1 MGMRMDSSALGRA
14 AWGILLAGLA
24 LGAGAAVLFQGQ
36 LARLEGGCGGGGN
49 PQRTG
54 PMRVEACGADRAWHF
69 SYRGADGIPG
79 NGDDPV
85 SLGDLRLPAHTEV
98 VINLQSKDFIYVFS
112 CPDLNLKE
120 IAVPDLQFSLAFR
133 TGESGRFSLAMDS
146 MCGFPAAPGE
156 TMGTLR
162 VVSEGDFKSWLDSC
176 FLRSR

>member
-1 MGMRMDSSALGRA
+1 MRIDSSALGRA

-36 LARLEGGCGGGGN
+36 LTRSERGSGGGGN
-49 PQRTG
+49 PQRAL
-54 PMRVEACGADRAWHF
+54 PVRVEACGADRAWHF
-69 SYRGADGIPG
+69 SYSGADGIPG

-98 VINLQSKDFIYVFS
+98 VINLQSRDFIYVFS
-112 CPDLNLKE
+112 CPELNLKE

-133 TGESGRFSLAMDS
+133 TGESGRYSLAMDS